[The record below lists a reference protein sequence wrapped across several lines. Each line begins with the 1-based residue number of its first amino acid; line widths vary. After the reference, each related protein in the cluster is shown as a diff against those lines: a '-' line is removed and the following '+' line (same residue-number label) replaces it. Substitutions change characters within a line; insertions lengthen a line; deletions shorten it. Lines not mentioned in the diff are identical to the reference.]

1 MTDGDHFTIAKSYAK
16 KVQEAFDKWEKRGL
30 SKSRKIC
37 EAIVKLHDEEERG
50 SKITTFN
57 GQQSKLPMLPPVYE
71 PLKAEDLLG
80 LTYDEKRTI
89 LFACMETQRIVA
101 KSIEQEQKQR

>member
-37 EAIVKLHDEEERG
+37 EAIVKLHDEEEKG
-50 SKITTFN
+50 GKITAFN

-71 PLKAEDLLG
+71 IPTKQDLEG
-80 LTYDEKRTI
+80 LTYDERRTI
-89 LFACMETQRIVA
+89 FFAAQEWVTLVR
-101 KSIEQEQKQR
+101 KSIEMDQKQR